1 MRQYLK
7 YMFANC
13 NVYVN
18 TSPIFLRVSNLAY
31 SHLSNK
37 RGVSLIEMTV
47 QIICFFLYFL
57 QETFTPVYYL
67 VLIIVMKM
75 VIPNP
80 TYPAITTP
88 QGSSSV
94 MNFPKLSSNSTQIG
108 IAPND
113 EKTQTFI
120 NETVLKSSILYVSLC
135 ILALHKGAFFQFSF
149 RWIYYCHSSKST
161 GKETGKTHLCEMV

>member
-1 MRQYLK
+1 M
-7 YMFANC
+7 
-13 NVYVN
+13 
-18 TSPIFLRVSNLAY
+18 
-31 SHLSNK
+31 
-37 RGVSLIEMTV
+37 
-47 QIICFFLYFL
+47 FFLL

-120 NETVLKSSILYVSLC
+120 NKTVLKSSILYVSSY
-135 ILALHKGAFFQFSF
+135 ALWYKLLSNAN
-149 RWIYYCHSSKST
+149 ST
-161 GKETGKTHLCEMV
+161 GKLKRLKLWELFGIYLLNSTLNQAQFERQANCKQLL

>member
-1 MRQYLK
+1 M
-7 YMFANC
+7 
-13 NVYVN
+13 
-18 TSPIFLRVSNLAY
+18 
-31 SHLSNK
+31 
-37 RGVSLIEMTV
+37 
-47 QIICFFLYFL
+47 

-120 NETVLKSSILYVSLC
+120 NEIVLKSSILYVSY
-135 ILALHKGAFFQFSF
+135 AFSHCLDLDLNDQ
-149 RWIYYCHSSKST
+149 
-161 GKETGKTHLCEMV
+161 KTRCNI

>member
-1 MRQYLK
+1 M
-7 YMFANC
+7 
-13 NVYVN
+13 
-18 TSPIFLRVSNLAY
+18 
-31 SHLSNK
+31 
-37 RGVSLIEMTV
+37 
-47 QIICFFLYFL
+47 

-120 NETVLKSSILYVSLC
+120 NEIVLKSSILYVSY
-135 ILALHKGAFFQFSF
+135 AFWNKLLSNANLTGKLRKKWYCGSRLWFTCWRAQPIWENLGRIGKQIPKSSYNFFSF
-149 RWIYYCHSSKST
+149 NFPVLTSFISTVGVRFLIHWWVLRSKIF
-161 GKETGKTHLCEMV
+161 G

>member
-1 MRQYLK
+1 M
-7 YMFANC
+7 
-13 NVYVN
+13 
-18 TSPIFLRVSNLAY
+18 
-31 SHLSNK
+31 
-37 RGVSLIEMTV
+37 
-47 QIICFFLYFL
+47 L

-120 NETVLKSSILYVSLC
+120 NEIVLKSSILYVSY
-135 ILALHKGAFFQFSF
+135 AFWNKLLSNANLTGKLRKNWYCGSRLWFTCWRAQPIRPNLREFGPDWQANSKELLQFS
-149 RWIYYCHSSKST
+149 
-161 GKETGKTHLCEMV
+161 

>member
-1 MRQYLK
+1 
-7 YMFANC
+7 
-13 NVYVN
+13 
-18 TSPIFLRVSNLAY
+18 
-31 SHLSNK
+31 
-37 RGVSLIEMTV
+37 MTV
-47 QIICFFLYFL
+47 QIKCVFLYFL

-120 NETVLKSSILYVSLC
+120 IETVLKSSILYVSWC
-135 ILALHKGAFFQFSF
+135 IFHTAWIWIWMTKRPGVTSDGNFSSYLIRRSGYGWLF
-149 RWIYYCHSSKST
+149 PFPVGGNGNNPIYPLLST
-161 GKETGKTHLCEMV
+161 VLSTWTEPETCFG

>member
-1 MRQYLK
+1 M
-7 YMFANC
+7 
-13 NVYVN
+13 
-18 TSPIFLRVSNLAY
+18 
-31 SHLSNK
+31 
-37 RGVSLIEMTV
+37 
-47 QIICFFLYFL
+47 

-120 NETVLKSSILYVSLC
+120 NEISYMS
-135 ILALHKGAFFQFSF
+135 
-149 RWIYYCHSSKST
+149 
-161 GKETGKTHLCEMV
+161 

>member
-1 MRQYLK
+1 M
-7 YMFANC
+7 
-13 NVYVN
+13 
-18 TSPIFLRVSNLAY
+18 
-31 SHLSNK
+31 
-37 RGVSLIEMTV
+37 
-47 QIICFFLYFL
+47 

-94 MNFPKLSSNSTQIG
+94 MNFPKLSSNSTQVG

-120 NETVLKSSILYVSLC
+120 NEIVLKSSILYVSY
-135 ILALHKGAFFQFSF
+135 AFLHKLLSNANSIGKLKKKKKKLWELFVIYLLNSAANQAQFEPH
-149 RWIYYCHSSKST
+149 W
-161 GKETGKTHLCEMV
+161 LCYFTNCKQLL

>member
-1 MRQYLK
+1 M
-7 YMFANC
+7 
-13 NVYVN
+13 
-18 TSPIFLRVSNLAY
+18 
-31 SHLSNK
+31 
-37 RGVSLIEMTV
+37 
-47 QIICFFLYFL
+47 L

-94 MNFPKLSSNSTQIG
+94 MKFPKLSSNSTQIG

-120 NETVLKSSILYVSLC
+120 NKTVLKSSILYVSSY
-135 ILALHKGAFFQFSF
+135 ALWYKLLSNAN
-149 RWIYYCHSSKST
+149 ST
-161 GKETGKTHLCEMV
+161 GKLKRLKLWELFGIYLLNSTLNQAQFERQANCNQLL